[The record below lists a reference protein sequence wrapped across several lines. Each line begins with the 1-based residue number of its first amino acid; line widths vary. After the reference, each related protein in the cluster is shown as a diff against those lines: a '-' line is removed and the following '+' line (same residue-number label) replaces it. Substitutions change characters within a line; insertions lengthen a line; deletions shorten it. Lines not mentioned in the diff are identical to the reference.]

1 MNAIQEIK
9 ETYSLEDFQ
18 EIANHGCQSGVC
30 SQHIYYG
37 DTISFFEK
45 YEDEITDYIE
55 FNYGTEFLVD
65 MFKDADASLTVYKN
79 DVVWCFIEMIAF
91 EVTEDEAAQLP
102 SWSIRIM
109 VSTLACHASNASS
122 ILAWT
127 VASQ

>member
-9 ETYSLEDFQ
+9 ETYTLEDFK

-65 MFKDADASLTVYKN
+65 LFKDADADLTTYKN
-79 DVVWCFIEMIAF
+79 NVTWCFIEMIAF
-91 EVTEDEAAQLP
+91 EVTEALLMP
-102 SWSIRIM
+102 
-109 VSTLACHASNASS
+109 V
-122 ILAWT
+122 
-127 VASQ
+127 